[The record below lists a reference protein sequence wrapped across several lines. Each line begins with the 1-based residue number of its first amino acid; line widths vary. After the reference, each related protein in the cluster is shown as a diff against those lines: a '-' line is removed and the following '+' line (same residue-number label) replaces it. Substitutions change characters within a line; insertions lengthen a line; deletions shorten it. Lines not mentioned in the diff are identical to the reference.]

1 MLVRW
6 WEVVEKKAVGER
18 GTSLTKESKVSTY
31 GGELRL
37 ATLSKSGHKPS
48 TIDQCNLAVRAE
60 LSNSYSLVVPVSQ
73 SLRSPAEQEIK

>member
-1 MLVRW
+1 VLVRW

-37 ATLSKSGHKPS
+37 ATLSKSDHKPS
-48 TIDQCNLAVRAE
+48 TIDQYNWRSERSCPTLTV
-60 LSNSYSLVVPVSQ
+60 LSSQ
-73 SLRSPAEQEIK
+73 SLRASEVQQSRK